1 MSCHGLYTECSF
13 YPAAGCLQSGNP
25 PFSPPLFFPRCGACN
40 PIFYL
45 FIFKI
50 SLSCII
56 PSANPIYTAVCRSKE
71 RQEATR
77 KSVEARG
84 ISDFQKIVSE
94 GISPALLQ
102 WKGIEATE
110 NLAKSQNSKIVMVG
124 NTAGSLPVI
133 LGGDAATA
141 NAPATQH

>member
-1 MSCHGLYTECSF
+1 MLVR
-13 YPAAGCLQSGNP
+13 PGCRVLVIRTHAF
-25 PFSPPLFFPRCGACN
+25 PFRCGACN
-40 PIFYL
+40 PFYT
-45 FIFKI
+45 
-50 SLSCII
+50 SDS
-56 PSANPIYTAVCRSKE
+56 RSKE

-141 NAPATQH
+141 KAPATQR